1 MKIDKYLEDI
11 HCTAE
16 GKVYLDDFQARLRV
30 NSEGCKVV
38 TLTTMALDKHDVPVD
53 RLVAIQYLPIEGC
66 CTITQNCTRYEV
78 HHINGDKT
86 NNYLLNL
93 RWHVA

>member
-16 GKVYLDDFQARLRV
+16 GKVYLDDFQAKLKV
-30 NSEGCKVV
+30 NSEGYKVV
-38 TLTTMALDKHDVPVD
+38 TLTTIEGKEDVLVD
-53 RLVAIQYLPIEGC
+53 RLVASQYLPITEGD
-66 CTITQNCTRYEV
+66 YV
-78 HHINGDKT
+78 SHINGDKT

-93 RWHVA
+93 GWHVP

>member
-16 GKVYLDDFQARLRV
+16 GKVYLDDFQAKLRV
-30 NSEGCKVV
+30 NSEGYKVV
-38 TLTTMALDKHDVPVD
+38 SLTTAELGKQDVRVD
-53 RLVAIQYLPIEGC
+53 RLVAMQYLPIGD
-66 CTITQNCTRYEV
+66 EV
-78 HHINGDKT
+78 IHINGDKT

-93 RWHVA
+93 ERHVP